1 VIFTHC
7 DQATGSK
14 PVDEAFIKKK
24 LASIKKYC
32 GLDVP
37 LDNVVLFDNDV
48 DSLKDFVDEFVKGE
62 INISEDIEER
72 LEEFDDNLHEA
83 ASQIDQIE
91 KQNLIRQL
99 EIMHELLNEQREQK
113 FYIQVNRRYLD
124 DDEDDVNTEPTESN
138 SDDKPAKREP
148 KPRAAKKPVDLNEST
163 RKENYKP
170 SRHCDRR
177 KDGELD
183 KRTKTYKDQQKSI
196 SSASSS
202 VKAPTTQE
210 ETKSSGRWKPSE
222 HGGLKKD
229 GTPDLR
235 CSAPA
240 NPFVAPKQVIVV
252 KAPVAQ
258 VSSSMY
264 SGPTT
269 KAGAPDMRT
278 SQAKAYVAA
287 LNTSTSLSSSSYSG
301 YTGKLT
307 ASGNPDMRT
316 SAAKAYV
323 AAQPSYS
330 SSSYKAPSNSSYT
343 APSYSSYTAPSS
355 SYGGGGGLSGY
366 TGRVTASGA
375 PDMRTTAGKAWA
387 ASNK

>member
-37 LDNVVLFDNDV
+37 RDNVVLFDNKV

-72 LEEFDDNLHEA
+72 LEEFDENLHEA
-83 ASQIDQIE
+83 ASQVDLIE

-113 FYIQVNRRYLD
+113 FYIQVNRRY
-124 DDEDDVNTEPTESN
+124 DDEDDVTTGLN
-138 SDDKPAKREP
+138 SDDEPAPARREP

-163 RKENYKP
+163 RKDYYKP
-170 SRHCDRR
+170 SENGNKR

-183 KRTKTYKDQQKSI
+183 KRTKAYKDQQKSI

-210 ETKSSGRWKPSE
+210 EAKSSRKWKPSE

-240 NPFVAPKQVIVV
+240 NPFVAPKQVVIV
-252 KAPVAQ
+252 KAP
-258 VSSSMY
+258 
-264 SGPTT
+264 
-269 KAGAPDMRT
+269 
-278 SQAKAYVAA
+278 
-287 LNTSTSLSSSSYSG
+287 
-301 YTGKLT
+301 T
-307 ASGNPDMRT
+307 A
-316 SAAKAYV
+316 
-323 AAQPSYS
+323 
-330 SSSYKAPSNSSYT
+330 
-343 APSYSSYTAPSS
+343 
-355 SYGGGGGLSGY
+355 
-366 TGRVTASGA
+366 
-375 PDMRTTAGKAWA
+375 
-387 ASNK
+387 